1 MAFGDRS
8 DQLAAMNTTTL
19 RPHFH
24 VFIAASLC
32 VAIIFGFARTYYL
45 RPWFDLPPL
54 TRAAHVH
61 GVLSTL
67 WILLHVT
74 QAKLISIHRVAWHRT
89 LGIVTAIV
97 GFVTFL
103 QAGDFAI
110 SAIEAG
116 RAPPGRVPQQFLSVS
131 LGTTFMFGLFLFAGL
146 FMRGRREWHKRF
158 MLLAT
163 MVLLL
168 PAIGRF
174 DGLMYLHFGTP
185 RTVLPLAVS
194 AVFVCWAWVHDWRK
208 RGSVHPALLYGGL
221 LLLAA
226 IPFRAWVGTTDA
238 WQPFAE
244 WVLRIH

>member
-1 MAFGDRS
+1 
-8 DQLAAMNTTTL
+8 MNTPTL

-24 VFIAASLC
+24 VLIAATLSA
-32 VAIIFGFARTYYL
+32 AIILGFARTFYL

-54 TRAAHVH
+54 TRAAIVH

-74 QAKLISIHRVAWHRT
+74 QARLIATHRVDWHRT
-89 LGIVTAIV
+89 LGVITAIV
-97 GFVTFL
+97 GAITFL

-116 RAPPGRVPQQFLSVS
+116 RAPPGRVPREFLSVS

-146 FMRGRREWHKRF
+146 FMRSRREWHKRF

-163 MVLLL
+163 IVLLL

-174 DGLMYLHFGTP
+174 DGLLIQHFGFP
-185 RTVLPLAVS
+185 RAVMPLLVSTAFVL
-194 AVFVCWAWVHDWRK
+194 WAWVHDR
-208 RGSVHPALLYGGL
+208 RRLGHVHPALLYGGMF
-221 LLLAA
+221 LLAA
-226 IPFRAWVGTTDA
+226 IPFRAWVGTTA
-238 WQPFAE
+238 IWQPFAE
-244 WVLRIH
+244 WVLRVH